1 MNLIVGGTGALGSAI
16 ARRLLA
22 KGAHVRVMTRTPEQ
36 AAGLAAD
43 GAEVVRGDL
52 LDRNSLASACQGA
65 EVVVAAAHSI
75 FGRGRAASVHVD
87 GRGHRDLIDAA
98 KSTGVRHFIYTS
110 VYGQGPDF
118 HAVPFFRIK
127 HEVEEHLKASELGY
141 TILRPTAYMESHAH
155 MLIGEPI
162 LRKGKTVLFGRG
174 EQPRNFVAADD
185 VAQFAVLALSDPAMV
200 GQTVEVGGPENLTNM
215 DVVRLYERVS
225 GRKANVTHVPLGVLR
240 VVSRLMRPL
249 HPGLSQVI
257 QAGIL
262 ADTAGQPFDAKPL
275 QEHFGV
281 QLTRLEDWVSQR
293 VPAQYPH
300 PSRSRRVG

>member
-22 KGAHVRVMTRTPEQ
+22 AGEPVRVMTRTPER

-43 GAEVVRGDL
+43 GAEVVQGDL
-52 LDRNSLASACQGA
+52 LEPDSLASACQGA
-65 EVVVAAAHSI
+65 DAVVAAAHSV

-98 KSTGVRHFIYTS
+98 RLAGVRHFIYTS
-110 VYGQGPDF
+110 VYDYGPPY

-127 HEVEEHLKASELGY
+127 YEVEEHLKASGVAY
-141 TILRPTAYMESHAH
+141 TILRPTAFMESHAH
-155 MLIGEPI
+155 ALIGEPI

-174 EQPRNFVAADD
+174 EQPRNFVAVDD
-185 VAQFAVLALSDPAMV
+185 VARIAVMALSDPSLA
-200 GQTVEVGGPENLTNM
+200 GQTVAVGGPEHLTNM

-225 GRKANVTHVPLGVLR
+225 GRAAKVTHVPLGVLR
-240 VVSRLMRPL
+240 VAWRLVRPV

-262 ADTAGQPFDAKPL
+262 TETTGERFDAPPL
-275 QEHFGV
+275 QERFGV
-281 QLTRLEDWVSQR
+281 EPTRLKDWVLQR
-293 VPAQYPH
+293 VSRPAGA
-300 PSRSRRVG
+300 S